1 MAVSELDHL
10 DTILL
15 SSFKRLDTIPGK
27 KSLQKLVYF
36 LKESGLG
43 ISFEFQWDKFGP
55 YSPEL
60 ATYTEDLVAEGL
72 MESEAKRV
80 FATSD
85 EDRGVQYNFRLG
97 SRANDLLSSEKIS
110 VGEKARIDRVIALL
124 KEIGPPNLELYAT
137 VHYVV
142 RFFSTA
148 SEKARFPDGLFDL
161 VNDYKPGRFSRD
173 QVVAAYYNMKKL
185 GWISINK

>member
-1 MAVSELDHL
+1 MAVWALDHL
-10 DTILL
+10 DAILL
-15 SSFKRLDTIPGK
+15 CSFKRIETIPGK
-27 KSLQKLVYF
+27 KALQKLVYF

-43 ISFEFQWDKFGP
+43 INFEFQWDKFGP

-72 MESEAKRV
+72 MESEAKRL
-80 FATSD
+80 FATSQ

-97 SRANDLLSSEKIS
+97 PRADQLLSSQEVS
-110 VGEKARIDRVIALL
+110 FGEKARIDRVIALL

-142 RFFSTA
+142 KFFSTA
-148 SEKARFPDGLFDL
+148 GEKARFPKGLFEI

-173 QVVAAYYNMKKL
+173 EIIAAYFNMKKL
-185 GWISINK
+185 NWISTH

>member
-1 MAVSELDHL
+1 MAVWALDHL
-10 DTILL
+10 DAILL
-15 SSFKRLDTIPGK
+15 CSFKRIETIPGK
-27 KSLQKLVYF
+27 KALQKLVYF

-43 ISFEFQWDKFGP
+43 INFEFQWDKFGP

-72 MESEAKRV
+72 MKSEAKRL

-97 SRANDLLSSEKIS
+97 TRANQLLSSEEIS
-110 VGEKARIDRVIALL
+110 TGEKERIDRVIALL

-142 RFFSTA
+142 KFFSTT
-148 SEKARFPDGLFDL
+148 SEKARFPEGLFDL
-161 VNDYKPGRFSRD
+161 VNDYKPGRFNRE
-173 QVVAAYYNMKKL
+173 QIVAAYFNMKKL
-185 GWISINK
+185 HWISTD